1 MSQTGLKMDSTISTL
16 GFDESIV
23 KLISELIVLAT
34 DPKCDENATIAKLAK
49 VGKGL
54 AKKF

>member
-23 KLISELIVLAT
+23 KLISGVIVLAT
-34 DPKCDENATIAKLAK
+34 DQSDENATIAKLAK